1 MIHTLIYI
9 DPGSGSYLIQ
19 IIIGAVLGVAVYFKT
34 ILLKIKTFFGRRKK
48 EQEPETPEEH
58 D

>member
-19 IIIGAVLGVAVYFKT
+19 VIIGAVLGVAVYFKT
-34 ILLKIKTFFGRRKK
+34 ILLKIKTLFGRRKK
-48 EQEPETPEEH
+48 EQEPENPEEH